1 MRSYPEP
8 HRHCRK
14 LISWLTYNIQ
24 HHIHPARSYTV
35 ISSEAEG
42 DDQELGNESDQD
54 DGDELISYE
63 DDLGDGIALND
74 ADDLVEK
81 GNLIEDI
88 DLEDEDALVDESNV
102 AGMDDFDD

>member
-1 MRSYPEP
+1 M
-8 HRHCRK
+8 
-14 LISWLTYNIQ
+14 
-24 HHIHPARSYTV
+24 
-35 ISSEAEG
+35 
-42 DDQELGNESDQD
+42 GNESDQD

>member
-1 MRSYPEP
+1 M
-8 HRHCRK
+8 
-14 LISWLTYNIQ
+14 
-24 HHIHPARSYTV
+24 
-35 ISSEAEG
+35 
-42 DDQELGNESDQD
+42 GNESDQD
-54 DGDELISYE
+54 DGDELISNE